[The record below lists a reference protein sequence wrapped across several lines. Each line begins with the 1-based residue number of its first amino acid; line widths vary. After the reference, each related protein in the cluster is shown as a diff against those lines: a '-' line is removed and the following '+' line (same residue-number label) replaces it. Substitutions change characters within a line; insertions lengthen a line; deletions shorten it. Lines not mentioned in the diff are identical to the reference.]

1 MCNLPA
7 RRFWI
12 KLSHG
17 ITVSLTILTNGGN
30 GHIKL
35 ITELFSTFFQ
45 LMCRDAAHIHSA
57 TSGDWTGTKV
67 QIQNRGGLLGI
78 LTVDFKEV
86 SDLIQ
91 HNILRVGGL
100 NLVVLPD
107 SRHGFFL
114 NRLGGFYRLCFLGF
128 WLFFR
133 KFTVNDCIGIIT
145 LFQLLRGSEPPGF
158 HQSIVVFD
166 HLCPRYF
173 NPCAVRLVV
182 ADTLAVSPDMA
193 HKVTG
198 KCVISAANAVF
209 VFQKIQLLFGCVG

>member
-7 RRFWI
+7 RGFWI
-12 KLSHG
+12 QLSHG

-35 ITELFSTFFQ
+35 ITELFGILLQ
-45 LMCRDAAHIHSA
+45 LMCRDTAHIHSA
-57 TSGDWTGTKV
+57 ASGDRAGAKV
-67 QIQNRGGLLGI
+67 QIQNRGGLLGV
-78 LTVDFKEV
+78 LPVNFKEIPN
-86 SDLIQ
+86 LIQ
-91 HNILRVGGL
+91 YNILRVGGL

-145 LFQLLRGSEPPGF
+145 LFQLLRGSKAPGF
-158 HQSIVVFD
+158 HQGIIIFD
-166 HLCPRYF
+166 HLCPRHF
-173 NPCAVRLVV
+173 NPCAVRLVI
-182 ADTLAVSPDMA
+182 ADTLSVMPDMA
-193 HKVTG
+193 HKIMG
-198 KCVISAANAVF
+198 KCVISTANAVF
-209 VFQKIQLLFGCVG
+209 IFQEIQLFLCGVG